1 MDKTLPE
8 IRMAI
13 LNIITDL
20 LTDLSDDGGTDFD
33 REERRDYF
41 SRVSDMIAE
50 EIGLEITNIA
60 EDGQIQATLSPR
72 V

>member
-1 MDKTLPE
+1 MEKTLPE
-8 IRMAI
+8 IRLEI
-13 LNIITDL
+13 VNLITDL

-41 SRVSDMIAE
+41 SRVSDLIIE
-50 EIGLEITNIA
+50 EMGLEITDIA
-60 EDGQIQATLSPR
+60 ENGQIQATLSPR